1 MFLVVFLFRSL
12 VDAAFDWEQVFDHF
26 RNSVGCT
33 YKMDFDCL
41 ALCASKATVS
51 VLSRHPALGRL
62 FANPY
67 KRQLLNIL
75 ECCPHLDTGV
85 LEVLQSAAYTDSD
98 ASRTVT
104 DRVPCPAAADVV
116 TSKVTRGK
124 AVSSPCVPQ
133 TVLTLAKTPPRQ
145 STTPVAL
152 SGSQRSDTLPVA
164 RKKTKSNLP
173 RANAVQYGQIPASP
187 IPRRKGVR
195 MMSTVQVAQY
205 QRRAFASQTS

>member
-1 MFLVVFLFRSL
+1 MFRSL

-133 TVLTLAKTPPRQ
+133 TVLVHRGRTHCL
-145 STTPVAL
+145 L
-152 SGSQRSDTLPVA
+152 HA
-164 RKKTKSNLP
+164 RRP
-173 RANAVQYGQIPASP
+173 RAICPVPTPFSMVKYLRHLFLGE
-187 IPRRKGVR
+187 RE
-195 MMSTVQVAQY
+195 Y
-205 QRRAFASQTS
+205 E